1 MEYRVTLHNGQFFN
15 IQLQDTNLIN
25 NIEKVL
31 NNRET
36 LFVNL
41 GGCIVH
47 KNTVATILP
56 VGEPTESAK

>member
-1 MEYRVTLHNGQFFN
+1 MEYKVTLHNGQGFN
-15 IQLQDTNLIN
+15 ITVGDVNV
-25 NIEKVL
+25 IETITSNL

-36 LFVNL
+36 AFVNL

-56 VGEPTESAK
+56 IPEQN

>member
-1 MEYRVTLHNGQFFN
+1 MEYKVTLHNGQGFN
-15 IQLQDTNLIN
+15 ITVSDENT
-25 NIEKVL
+25 IEIIASNL

-36 LFVNL
+36 SFVNL

-56 VGEPTESAK
+56 IQETTQNA